1 MSSVRH
7 ILSAITM
14 PTRPDDGLSPRL
26 CTHAHVW
33 HRNSGS
39 VASDVAELPD
49 AIVAFTHSCRCR
61 AGVGESEVGVN
72 ELRA

>member
-1 MSSVRH
+1 
-7 ILSAITM
+7 
-14 PTRPDDGLSPRL
+14 L

-61 AGVGESEVGVN
+61 AGVGESEVGVS